1 MEESE
6 PTEDGLLAG
15 LRWNRSARDQAQLKH
30 KIRDLPG
37 LLKHGLHLRKKSQS
51 PDTIPGPSTGTTVH
65 KSCSQ
70 SFPCAGRTVRNAFL
84 SHGPYPAKDK
94 IHLARIIRR
103 SYVGVELVQWL
114 CEQCVYV
121 RCRTTAVRVW
131 QVLLELGIL
140 LSVDQRVV
148 FSDSNSYYQFSF
160 EECDSAS
167 CEFRSSEG
175 DWPEAV
181 RLLLQLAPYVQ
192 FRSGGGANSP
202 SEEDSEGNRDICSEI
217 LQMKALERL
226 TSTVQSEL
234 AAALARKTRKALS
247 EQDSETTETSQQ
259 EARTPSEESSPL
271 GGVCALRGSSGGSGG
286 GGGSG
291 GMGTCGREELT
302 SRLGLEAVQRLAKD
316 GCRLLQ
322 NHNYRLPDRNQAEA
336 VGRVCLK
343 ERGRD
348 VLVLQRVTS
357 SVTSPSDRPSPTS
370 SGGGSREE
378 DCDKRYVVVSGTPLK
393 ILEHLLSDLR
403 LDDQRGAP
411 ESRESEML
419 LDDFLLTYLVFMS
432 TPDLCQALLGHY
444 SSARCRGQEEGKDAL
459 FRKRK
464 VLQLVSHWSRLYKDF
479 LKEEEHV
486 RSFMKTLYRYVLED
500 LYEFPTLEK
509 DLKEFQKLLRRRH
522 TVDDCPPNQKSKQM
536 YQQLSLKENCLQLR
550 SPPTETREV
559 ICCVY
564 VSADSYLSVHIHPS
578 MEAHELLRIVGLK
591 MDRAEEDMLLA
602 VVSHTGERRVL
613 QSSDCVYSESLT
625 PQGKLMA
632 CRRDLTDILPPLT
645 DSAELSRRPV
655 RLLGINTWDVAAA
668 LTHLDWTLFKS
679 IHEQE
684 LVYYTLSRAPGAGHT
699 AALSVLLQRCNEVQ
713 QWVMSEVLMCV
724 SLNKRVQLLKKFIKI
739 AAHCKAQRNLNSA
752 FAIIMG
758 LNTAAVSRLNQT
770 WEKCP
775 GKFKKLFSELELITD
790 PSLNHKAYREA
801 FKRMKPPKIPFMPL
815 LLKDITFIHEGNKT
829 FHDNLVNFEKLH
841 MIADTVRMIRH
852 CQSDQPGNEVIGV
865 DSAEVRASV
874 QYLHIIDNQQ
884 TLFELSHKLEPR
896 A

>member
-1 MEESE
+1 MEGSE
-6 PTEDGLLAG
+6 PAEDGVLAG

-51 PDTIPGPSTGTTVH
+51 PDTIPGPSTGSAVH

-70 SFPCAGRTVRNAFL
+70 SFPCAGRAVRNAFL
-84 SHGPYPAKDK
+84 SHGPYPTKDK

-131 QVLLELGIL
+131 QVLLELGVL

-160 EECDSAS
+160 EECDSPS
-167 CEFRSSEG
+167 CEFRSNEG
-175 DWPEAV
+175 EWPEAV
-181 RLLLQLAPYVQ
+181 KLLLQLAPYVQ

-247 EQDSETTETSQQ
+247 EQGSETAETSHQKSG
-259 EARTPSEESSPL
+259 TPSEESSPL
-271 GGVCALRGSSGGSGG
+271 GGVCALRDGGGS
-286 GGGSG
+286 GSG
-291 GMGTCGREELT
+291 GMGNGCSREELT

-322 NHNYRLPDRNQAEA
+322 NHNYRLPDRNQAETL
-336 VGRVCLK
+336 GRVCLK

-357 SVTSPSDRPSPTS
+357 SVTPSSDRLSPTS
-370 SGGGSREE
+370 LGGGSREE
-378 DCDKRYVVVSGTPLK
+378 DCNKRYVVVSGTPLK

-403 LDDQRGAP
+403 LDDQRGTP
-411 ESRESEML
+411 ENRESEML

-464 VLQLVSHWSRLYKDF
+464 VLRLVSHWSRLYKDF
-479 LKEEEHV
+479 LKEEEDV
-486 RSFMKTLYRYVLED
+486 RSFMKTLYRCVLED

-509 DLKEFQKLLRRRH
+509 DLKELQKHLRRRH
-522 TVDDCPPNQKSKQM
+522 TVDDCPPSQKSKQM
-536 YQQLSLKENCLQLR
+536 CQQLSLKENSLQR
-550 SPPTETREV
+550 RIPPADTREV

-564 VSADSYLSVHIHPS
+564 VSVDSYLSVHTHPAL
-578 MEAHELLRIVGLK
+578 EAHELQRIVSLK
-591 MDRAEEDMLLA
+591 LDRAEEDMVLA

-613 QSSDCVYSESLT
+613 QPSDCVYSESLT
-625 PQGKLMA
+625 PQGRLAA
-632 CRRDLTDILPPLT
+632 CHRDLTEILPPLI
-645 DSAELSRRPV
+645 DCCELSRRPV

-668 LTHLDWTLFKS
+668 LTHMDWSLFKS

-684 LVYYTLSRAPGAGHT
+684 LVYYTLSRAPGAGYT

-739 AAHCKAQRNLNSA
+739 AAHCKAQRNLHSA

-790 PSLNHKAYREA
+790 PSMNHKAYREA

-852 CQSDQPGNEVIGV
+852 CQSEQPGNEVIGV

-874 QYLHIIDNQQ
+874 HCLHIIDNQQ